1 MPEVS
6 WSLALV
12 FAQGGDNPIVLSR
25 QNVDTVRA
33 ILEAFNR
40 GDMHGFLDMCDPDI
54 EWDLSRRLIDPER
67 YRGHEGVKA
76 FFEQQ
81 LEAWEEPPLMEAE
94 ELIDAG
100 DQVVAFV
107 RVHGRGK
114 GSGAGVDA
122 RIAQVWTI
130 RAEKAIRLEYYGD
143 RTKALNSVGLG
154 RLQSVDR

>member
-1 MPEVS
+1 
-6 WSLALV
+6 
-12 FAQGGDNPIVLSR
+12 LSP
-25 QNVDTVRA
+25 QNVNTVRA
-33 ILEAFNR
+33 ILDAFNR

-54 EWDLSRRLIDPER
+54 EWDLSQRLIDPEK
-67 YRGHEGVKA
+67 YRGHEGVKK

-81 LEAWEEPPLMEAE
+81 LEAWEEAPLMEAE

-114 GSGAGVDA
+114 GSGAAVEA

-130 RAEKAIRLEYYGD
+130 LDGKATRLEYYGD
-143 RTKALNSVGLG
+143 RAKALAAVGLG
-154 RLQSVDR
+154 